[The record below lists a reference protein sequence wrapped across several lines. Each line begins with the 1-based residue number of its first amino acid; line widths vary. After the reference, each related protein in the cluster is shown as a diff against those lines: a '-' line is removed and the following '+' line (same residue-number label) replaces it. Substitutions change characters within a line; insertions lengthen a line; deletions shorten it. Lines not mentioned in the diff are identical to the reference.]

1 MGASVPLC
9 LPDRGGDC
17 VAQPRRHAIRY
28 YNSDGGLRRMT
39 EHTFHLTDLEAEILT
54 TIDNTGDA
62 PIYGFQ

>member
-1 MGASVPLC
+1 
-9 LPDRGGDC
+9 
-17 VAQPRRHAIRY
+17 
-28 YNSDGGLRRMT
+28 MT